1 MSSRRDYIIIGFI
14 LSNNQFLLQTQ
25 IKVDPCKAHLSARI
39 NLYILKVKP
48 KRYLIFIP
56 AIVGAFLLGL
66 SFTSF
71 NKSATKTSPTPQV
84 ISAKTQASQSAVGTQ
99 STTVK
104 VARVIDG
111 DTIEIEGG
119 QKVRLI

>member
-1 MSSRRDYIIIGFI
+1 MTKSLKKISIVLG
-14 LSNNQFLLQTQ
+14 LL
-25 IKVDPCKAHLSARI
+25 
-39 NLYILKVKP
+39 
-48 KRYLIFIP
+48 
-56 AIVGAFLLGL
+56 GAFLLGI
-66 SFTSF
+66 SFTSLVKT
-71 NKSATKTSPTPQV
+71 NTTKTSPTPQV

-119 QKVRLI
+119 QKVRLIGIDTPETVDPRVAVACFGKEASDEKKIYSRANQ